1 MSAIGIVLGILLS
14 SPGGVKLT
22 IESPDKVYRPGQKMP
37 LKFTIENG
45 SDAEA
50 KLEEPDTYLEG
61 LEIRDPDDRVVKTT
75 GKTQGITRRAVA
87 VEAGGFIG
95 RTTDISSVLPVVEE
109 KEGFYKI
116 RWTFG
121 DQTSNEVRVFVMRDW
136 IAEIETNFG
145 KISMELRPD
154 LAPNHVLS
162 FLRLARS
169 NYYEASTFHRIIPG
183 FMMQGGGPTP
193 GKPEVKPLKSEF
205 SAAKHGFGTVSA
217 ARTQDP
223 DSATSQFF
231 ICFGSVPH
239 LDNTYTIFG
248 QVIGGENFVKEIER
262 VKTDHVFPCKTCGQK
277 APPSG
282 ATRCCGVHHQDKP
295 EMDVVIKKVT
305 VVERNK
311 K

>member
-1 MSAIGIVLGILLS
+1 MSGIGLVLAVLISARGD
-14 SPGGVKLT
+14 VKLT
-22 IESPDKVYRPGQKMP
+22 IDSPEKVYRPGQKMP
-37 LKFTIENG
+37 LKFTIENDA
-45 SDAEA
+45 DAEA
-50 KLEEPDTYLEG
+50 KLDEPDSYLEG

-75 GKTQGITRRAVA
+75 GKIKGITRRTLS

-95 RTTDISSVLPVVEE
+95 RTTDISSVLPVAEE

-116 RWTFG
+116 RWSFG
-121 DQTSNEVRVFVMRDW
+121 DQTSNEIRVFVMRDW

-145 KISMELRPD
+145 KISIEFRPD

-169 NYYEASTFHRIIPG
+169 NYYEASTFHRIIAG

-193 GKPEVKPLKSEF
+193 GKPEVKPVKAEF
-205 SAAKHGFGTVSA
+205 SRAKHGFGTVSA
-217 ARTQDP
+217 ARTPDP

-231 ICFGSVPH
+231 ICFGPVPQ
-239 LDNTYTIFG
+239 LDNLYSIFG
-248 QVIGGENFVKEIER
+248 QVVKGEELVKEIEK
-262 VKTDHVFPCKTCGQK
+262 VKTDHVVPCPLCKPGT
-277 APPSG
+277 PP
-282 ATRCCGVHHQDKP
+282 CCGRHHQDKP

-305 VVERNK
+305 LVERKNPGK